1 MRRQLLTSLAM
12 IVILTLVCGLGYP
25 LAITGIGQLA
35 FASRANGSLVTS
47 HGGAVGSSLL
57 GQSFTDAKGNPVTVY
72 FQGRPSAATTS
83 STTNGI
89 TVGAASNLGPSNPLL
104 IGFVP
109 GVNTVG
115 LDGTTSKSNPFATPS
130 DPFCVPVDTS
140 TSAAPVVSPTPGQ
153 KYAKNPDG
161 TYVCDTNTVPER
173 AIAYR
178 IEFALPVDAP
188 VPVDAVTASGSGL
201 DPDIS
206 IANASLQAPTVARSR
221 HLPIAT
227 VRRLIVADTTGR
239 SLGLFGDP
247 GVNVLTLN
255 LALDAL
261 GTHGA

>member
-1 MRRQLLTSLAM
+1 MRRQLLTSVAM
-12 IVILTLVCGLGYP
+12 IAILTVVCGLGYS

-35 FASRANGSLVTS
+35 FASRANSSLVSS
-47 HGGAVGSSLL
+47 HGAPVGSSLL
-57 GQSFTDAKGNPVTVY
+57 GQSFTDARGNPVTIY

-83 STTNGI
+83 ATNGI

-115 LDGTTSKSNPFATPS
+115 LDGTTSRSNPFATPS
-130 DPFCVPVDTS
+130 DPYCVPVDTS
-140 TSAAPVVSPTPGQ
+140 SSAVPVVSPAPGQ
-153 KYAKNPDG
+153 KYAKNSDG
-161 TYVCDTNTVPER
+161 TYVCDANTVPER

-178 IEFALPVDAP
+178 IEFGLPVDAP

-206 IANASLQAPTVARSR
+206 IANAALQAPTVARAR

-255 LALDAL
+255 LALDVL